1 MRYMF
6 LAFIILV
13 LVLSGCAHQQL
24 NENQQ
29 VNENQ
34 QSQQQANEQQNN
46 EPAQDTE
53 INEEIENT
61 IVNDSDL
68 GVPSIY

>member
-1 MRYMF
+1 MRYLI
-6 LAFIILV
+6 LAFILMV
-13 LVLSGCAHQQL
+13 LVLSGCSH
-24 NENQQ
+24 QQ

-34 QSQQQANEQQNN
+34 QSHQQMNEQQNN
-46 EPAQDTE
+46 EPTQNTE
-53 INEEIENT
+53 INEEIENI